1 MEAVFSK
8 VFISDPNFRYTQ
20 YLTFENFLLTIC
32 VLLTAIAIF
41 LIIPDVFSNE
51 NL

>member
-8 VFISDPNFRYTQ
+8 VFISDPSFRYMQ
-20 YLTFENFLLTIC
+20 YLTFENCLLTFCI
-32 VLLTAIAIF
+32 LLTVIAI
-41 LIIPDVFSNE
+41 LIIIPDIFSDK

>member
-8 VFISDPNFRYTQ
+8 VFISDPSFRYTQ
-20 YLTFENFLLTIC
+20 YLTFENCLLALC

-41 LIIPDVFSNE
+41 LIIPDIFSDE
-51 NL
+51 DV

>member
-1 MEAVFSK
+1 MEDVFSK

-20 YLTFENFLLTIC
+20 YLTFENFLITFCI
-32 VLLTAIAIF
+32 LLTVIAIF
-41 LIIPDVFSNE
+41 MIIPDIFSDE